1 MPGGDRIVV
10 LGLGYVGL
18 PLAVALAR
26 NFDVTGF
33 DIDHERV
40 AGLQAGYDR
49 TAVVS
54 PESLGASTIRL
65 TGDPAECRAAD
76 IYIVTVPTP
85 LNGSNEPDLSWLLD
99 ATRIV
104 AESVDA
110 SLRPTIVYESTV
122 YPGVT
127 EDVCGPEI
135 ERVSGLKRGQDFRL
149 GYSPERVNPGDPE
162 HTIDKIPKVVAGE
175 DPEVTDLLAR
185 VYGSITSGGTFK
197 ARSIRTAEAAKAI
210 ENAQR
215 DINIA
220 FVNEVAQIVSRLGI
234 SVWDVLDA
242 ARTKWNFL
250 DFQPGLV
257 GGHCIGVDPYYM
269 SYLATRLGHHPQVI
283 LAGRETNDGMGRW
296 VADQLHLRRG
306 KPGTALV
313 LGLTFKENV
322 PDLRNS
328 RSFDLVARL
337 QELGHEVSVSD
348 PIADG
353 VEVSRNHGLAL
364 IDPGDQRFD
373 LVVGA
378 VAHQAY
384 REMGS
389 KRLEALVSPGGTLAD
404 LRGMWR
410 TVALHPDV
418 DRWTL

>member
-1 MPGGDRIVV
+1 VPLGDRIVV

-33 DIDHERV
+33 DIDEERV
-40 AGLQAGYDR
+40 AGLEAGYDR

-54 PESLGASTIRL
+54 SESLAASSIRL
-65 TGDPAECRAAD
+65 TRDPEECRSAN

-85 LNGSNEPDLSWLLD
+85 LNGSNKPDLSWLLD
-99 ATRIV
+99 ATRMV
-104 AESVDA
+104 ASSIDP
-110 SLRPTIVYESTV
+110 LKRPTIVYESTV

-135 ERVSGLKRGQDFRL
+135 ERVSGLQRGRDFRL

-175 DPEVTDLLAR
+175 DKEVTD
-185 VYGSITSGGTFK
+185 
-197 ARSIRTAEAAKAI
+197 
-210 ENAQR
+210 
-215 DINIA
+215 
-220 FVNEVAQIVSRLGI
+220 
-234 SVWDVLDA
+234 
-242 ARTKWNFL
+242 
-250 DFQPGLV
+250 
-257 GGHCIGVDPYYM
+257 
-269 SYLATRLGHHPQVI
+269 
-283 LAGRETNDGMGRW
+283 
-296 VADQLHLRRG
+296 QLHSRRG
-306 KPGTALV
+306 KAGTALV

-353 VEVSRNHGLAL
+353 VEVSRDHGLSL
-364 IDPGDQRFD
+364 IDAGDQRFD

-389 KRLEALVSPGGTLAD
+389 KRLEALLNPGGTLAD

-410 TVALHPDV
+410 TAALDPDV